1 MNNLH
6 HNATFNFFRE
16 CNSRPYSNAEISQR
30 KKPGAALRARETTFA
45 SLNSL
50 IDFSEANRPVS
61 EVPGHREL
69 VIKFGSG
76 GYVARYHYTFGSDV
90 VLLFVKHQRE
100 VV

>member
-1 MNNLH
+1 MQFETLVECR
-6 HNATFNFFRE
+6 NFSE
-16 CNSRPYSNAEISQR
+16 
-30 KKPGAALRARETTFA
+30 KKARRQGYVLRDTILA

-50 IDFSEANRPVS
+50 IDFPEANRPVS

-90 VLLFVKHQRE
+90 VVLFVKHQRE
-100 VV
+100 VA

>member
-1 MNNLH
+1 MPFETLVECR
-6 HNATFNFFRE
+6 NFSEKKAR
-16 CNSRPYSNAEISQR
+16 RQR
-30 KKPGAALRARETTFA
+30 YVLRDTILA

-50 IDFSEANRPVS
+50 IDFPEANRPVS

-90 VLLFVKHQRE
+90 VVLFVKHQRE
-100 VV
+100 AV

>member
-1 MNNLH
+1 MIL
-6 HNATFNFFRE
+6 
-16 CNSRPYSNAEISQR
+16 
-30 KKPGAALRARETTFA
+30 A

-50 IDFSEANRPVS
+50 IDFPEANRPVS

-90 VLLFVKHQRE
+90 VVLFVKHQRE

>member
-1 MNNLH
+1 MPRLIFSE
-6 HNATFNFFRE
+6 NAIRDLIRMQEFLRE
-16 CNSRPYSNAEISQR
+16 KSPE
-30 KKPGAALRARETTFA
+30 AALRARNTILA

-50 IDFSEANRPVS
+50 IDFPEANRPVS

-90 VLLFVKHQRE
+90 VVLFVKHQRE